1 MNSTSPETL
10 SRFVQLFTLS
20 NAEATQRVSERL
32 TLVLRDPTAYQ
43 AQFAGEL
50 AERGIE
56 AALPEQE
63 LRDLV
68 LIDALLSQDLLWE
81 SDWKE
86 KAGEIAEGIN
96 EVLMQQRR
104 TPLLRPA
111 ALLGRREPGPE
122 QLDTV
127 QDALEPLGLALVL
140 LRLDSDS
147 YPLSVVAD
155 AQAEQA
161 RQLAKELGFGIT
173 VY

>member
-63 LRDLV
+63 LRDLA

-81 SDWKE
+81 SDWQE

-96 EVLMQQRR
+96 EVLMQQKR

-140 LRLDSDS
+140 LTLDSDS